1 MDRKPTY
8 YQRLIFNLAGKFL
21 SLKFNSI
28 LFLSIAFGQL
38 QEEANLLINEL
49 GCGNCHA
56 GVEESSLMANRAPDL
71 SHAGSKYNTSYIYN
85 YLQSPHSVR
94 KNIGRSRM
102 PNYNFSNKEAFAL
115 SIYLASK
122 KSNISKNYTIE
133 RKTDLNASQLIIND
147 YQCTSC
153 HVINDKG
160 KNNSISLNTTGA
172 RLKRS
177 WIYET
182 ILYPQN
188 HLLGTAMPMFFDDR
202 DKSSLMVVSAM
213 TNFIEKIGTSQLKQL
228 DKDFKKAQSTFS
240 EMSIEDGQKI
250 FQSQNCT
257 ACHEMKNEISWFDK
271 HNAPDLS
278 GQKMRTKKSWL
289 LSYLKNPKPIR
300 PNGYFPGTGS
310 RMPVFDHTDKEI
322 ELLVE
327 RFGSGKQ
334 KTQLPNISEFQS
346 NKIENLLTN
355 HLSCLGCHQL
365 NGEGGMVGP
374 DLTNASDRL
383 TDGYIKMAIE
393 MPHMVMPE
401 SIMPKQSLDKKTTA
415 LLQSYLAA
423 KRDPQKTQYLSLLN
437 DDIYKVS
444 SDYVANCASCHGLN
458 GEGDGF
464 NAKYLPVAPGNL
476 SDAKTIS
483 SRSDDTLYETLYNG
497 GKIMKKH
504 HYMPAW
510 GLKLSHQEIIEHVN
524 VIRELCNCS
533 PPQWSKN
540 KK

>member
-71 SHAGSKYNTSYIYN
+71 SNAGSKYNTSYIYN

-188 HLLGTAMPMFFDDR
+188 HLLGTAMPMFFDD
-202 DKSSLMVVSAM
+202 S
-213 TNFIEKIGTSQLKQL
+213 I
-228 DKDFKKAQSTFS
+228 KA
-240 EMSIEDGQKI
+240 
-250 FQSQNCT
+250 
-257 ACHEMKNEISWFDK
+257 
-271 HNAPDLS
+271 
-278 GQKMRTKKSWL
+278 
-289 LSYLKNPKPIR
+289 
-300 PNGYFPGTGS
+300 
-310 RMPVFDHTDKEI
+310 
-322 ELLVE
+322 
-327 RFGSGKQ
+327 
-334 KTQLPNISEFQS
+334 
-346 NKIENLLTN
+346 LT
-355 HLSCLGCHQL
+355 
-365 NGEGGMVGP
+365 
-374 DLTNASDRL
+374 
-383 TDGYIKMAIE
+383 
-393 MPHMVMPE
+393 
-401 SIMPKQSLDKKTTA
+401 
-415 LLQSYLAA
+415 
-423 KRDPQKTQYLSLLN
+423 LSLE
-437 DDIYKVS
+437 S
-444 SDYVANCASCHGLN
+444 R
-458 GEGDGF
+458 
-464 NAKYLPVAPGNL
+464 L
-476 SDAKTIS
+476 S
-483 SRSDDTLYETLYNG
+483 
-497 GKIMKKH
+497 
-504 HYMPAW
+504 
-510 GLKLSHQEIIEHVN
+510 
-524 VIRELCNCS
+524 
-533 PPQWSKN
+533 
-540 KK
+540 